1 MISPKFDG
9 TNGKI
14 RAPEVCHGRMAQMG
28 HIKAVCRRDE
38 LRGRRAALY
47 DPLVYRR

>member
-14 RAPEVCHGRMAQMG
+14 KAAEVCHAHMAQMG
-28 HIKAVCRRDE
+28 HMKVGGCRRE
-38 LRGRRAALY
+38 NRGPERFA
-47 DPLVYRR
+47 LVYRR